1 MILLMKTSLIIF
13 FIFGSLASWGQ
24 SPDIQ
29 YAQTS
34 RQKGSSDA
42 VIVKN
47 VPLAHTSQIFS
58 LDKRGKFV
66 FKDELQKQIG
76 QIFGNLSKALNIADS
91 GLEQVVKLN
100 IYLKNTSLI
109 SEVQTEISRQFK
121 YGKLPAVSYVTG
133 NLSYPD
139 ALISIDAIAV
149 STNSS
154 DKNVK
159 YFNSGS
165 AQVSILPPGPVVY
178 VSGQAAKGNL
188 AEATLNTL
196 KQLEE
201 TLHFLGLEKKD
212 IVQIKSFINPI
223 SDLSIVQDVMAEFF
237 KGGTIP
243 PIVNVEWLSKDP
255 LIEIELIASSNRT
268 LSKSNEQIDFI
279 TPKGMVHSPVYSKVT
294 RVNYGSKVY
303 VSGLYGNT
311 ERGIKSELSDIFDFL
326 DLIMK
331 QSGSDL
337 KHLLKATYYVSN
349 DLHSAAL
356 NEIRPKYYDPKRPP
370 AASKAMVKDVG
381 SIKAGVSMDMIGV
394 VIEK

>member
-1 MILLMKTSLIIF
+1 MKRSILIF
-13 FIFGSLASWGQ
+13 FIFVNLTSRAQ

-34 RQKGSSDA
+34 RLKGSSDA

-47 VPLAHTSQIFS
+47 VPLVHTSQIFS

-76 QIFGNLSKALNIADS
+76 QIFGNLSKALKIADS
-91 GLEQVVKLN
+91 GIDQVVKLN
-100 IYLKNTSLI
+100 IYLKNSTLI
-109 SEVQTEISRQFK
+109 SEVQTEIGRRFK
-121 YGKLPAVSYVTG
+121 SGKLPAVSYVTG

-139 ALISIDAIAV
+139 ALISIDAMAV

-154 DKNVK
+154 NNNVK

-165 AQVSILPPGPVVY
+165 TQVSILPPGPVVY

-188 AEATLNTL
+188 TEATLNTL

-201 TLHFLGLEKKD
+201 TLHFLGLEKRD

-223 SDLSIVQDVMAEFF
+223 SDLSTVQNVMAEFF
-237 KGGTIP
+237 KEGTIP

>member
-1 MILLMKTSLIIF
+1 MKRSILIF
-13 FIFGSLASWGQ
+13 FIFVNLTSRAQ
-24 SPDIQ
+24 NPDIQ

-34 RQKGSSDA
+34 RLKGSSDA

-47 VPLAHTSQIFS
+47 VPLVHTSQIFS

-76 QIFGNLSKALNIADS
+76 QIFGNLSKALKIADS
-91 GLEQVVKLN
+91 GIDQVVKLN
-100 IYLKNTSLI
+100 IYLKNSTLI
-109 SEVQTEISRQFK
+109 SKVQTEIGRRFK
-121 YGKLPAVSYVTG
+121 SGKLPAVSYVTG

-165 AQVSILPPGPVVY
+165 TQVSILPPGPVVY

-188 AEATLNTL
+188 TEATLNTL

-201 TLHFLGLEKKD
+201 TLHFLGLEKRD

-223 SDLSIVQDVMAEFF
+223 SDLNTVQNVMAEFF
-237 KGGTIP
+237 KEGTIP
-243 PIVNVEWLSKDP
+243 PLVNVEWLSKDP

-268 LSKSNEQIDFI
+268 LSKSNEQLDFI

-326 DLIMK
+326 DLISK
-331 QSGSDL
+331 NSGSDL
-337 KHLLKATYYVSN
+337 KHLVKATYYVSN

-370 AASKAMVKDVG
+370 AASKALVKDVG
-381 SIKAGVSMDMIGV
+381 ALKAGVSMDMIGV

>member
-1 MILLMKTSLIIF
+1 MKRSILLF

-34 RQKGSSDA
+34 RLKGSSDA

-66 FKDELQKQIG
+66 FKGELQKQLG
-76 QIFGNLSKALNIADS
+76 QIFGNLSKALNVADS

-100 IYLKNTSLI
+100 IYLKNTSQI
-109 SEVQTEISRQFK
+109 SEIQTQISKRFQS
-121 YGKLPAVSYVTG
+121 GKLPAVSYVTG

-139 ALISIDAIAV
+139 ALVSIDAIAV
-149 STNSS
+149 SSNSS
-154 DKNVK
+154 DNIVK
-159 YFNSGS
+159 YLNFGS
-165 AQVSILPPGPVVY
+165 VQVSILPSGPVVY

-188 AEATLNTL
+188 AESTLNTL
-196 KQLEE
+196 NQLQE

-223 SDLSIVQDVMAEFF
+223 ADLSIVQNVMAEFF

-243 PIVNVEWLSKDP
+243 PLVNVEWLSKDP

-268 LSKSNEQIDFI
+268 LSKSNDQIDFI

-294 RVNYGSKVY
+294 RVNFGSKVY

-356 NEIRPKYYDPKRPP
+356 NAIRPQYYDPKRPP

-381 SIKAGVSMDMIGV
+381 AIKAGVGIDMIGV

>member
-1 MILLMKTSLIIF
+1 MKRSILIF
-13 FIFGSLASWGQ
+13 FIFVNLTSRAQ

-34 RQKGSSDA
+34 RLKGSSDA

-47 VPLAHTSQIFS
+47 VPLVHTSQIFS

-76 QIFGNLSKALNIADS
+76 QIFCNLSKALKIADS
-91 GLEQVVKLN
+91 GIDQVVKLN
-100 IYLKNTSLI
+100 IYLKNSTLI
-109 SEVQTEISRQFK
+109 SKVQTEIGRRFK
-121 YGKLPAVSYVTG
+121 SGKLPAVSYVTG

-154 DKNVK
+154 DNNVK

-165 AQVSILPPGPVVY
+165 TQVSILPPGPVVY

-188 AEATLNTL
+188 TEATLNTL

-201 TLHFLGLEKKD
+201 TLHFLGLEKRD

-223 SDLSIVQDVMAEFF
+223 SDLNTVQNVMAEFF
-237 KGGTIP
+237 KEGTIP
-243 PIVNVEWLSKDP
+243 PLVNVEWLSKDP

-268 LSKSNEQIDFI
+268 LSKSNEQLDFI

-326 DLIMK
+326 DLISK
-331 QSGSDL
+331 NSGSDL
-337 KHLLKATYYVSN
+337 KHLVKATYYVSN

-370 AASKAMVKDVG
+370 AASKALVKDVG
-381 SIKAGVSMDMIGV
+381 ALKAGVSMDMIGV

>member
-1 MILLMKTSLIIF
+1 MKRSILIF
-13 FIFGSLASWGQ
+13 FIFVNLTSWAQ

-34 RQKGSSDA
+34 RLKGSSDA

-47 VPLAHTSQIFS
+47 VPLVHTSQIFS

-76 QIFGNLSKALNIADS
+76 QIFGNLSKALKIADS
-91 GLEQVVKLN
+91 GIDQVVKLN
-100 IYLKNTSLI
+100 IYLKNSTLI
-109 SEVQTEISRQFK
+109 SEVQTEIGRRFK
-121 YGKLPAVSYVTG
+121 SGKLPAVSYVTG

-154 DKNVK
+154 DNNVK

-165 AQVSILPPGPVVY
+165 TQVSILPPGPVVY

-188 AEATLNTL
+188 TEATLNTL

-201 TLHFLGLEKKD
+201 TLHFLGLEKRD

-223 SDLSIVQDVMAEFF
+223 SDLNTVQNVMAEFF
-237 KGGTIP
+237 KEGTIP
-243 PIVNVEWLSKDP
+243 PLVNVEWLSKDP

-268 LSKSNEQIDFI
+268 LSKSNEQLDFI

-326 DLIMK
+326 DLISK
-331 QSGSDL
+331 NSGSDL
-337 KHLLKATYYVSN
+337 KHLVKATYYVSN

-370 AASKAMVKDVG
+370 AASKALVKDVG
-381 SIKAGVSMDMIGV
+381 ALKAGVSMDMIGV

>member
-1 MILLMKTSLIIF
+1 MKRSILIF
-13 FIFGSLASWGQ
+13 FIFVNLTSWAQ

-34 RQKGSSDA
+34 RLKGSSDA

-47 VPLAHTSQIFS
+47 VPLVHTSQIFS

-76 QIFGNLSKALNIADS
+76 QIFGNLSKALKIADS
-91 GLEQVVKLN
+91 GIDQVVKLN
-100 IYLKNTSLI
+100 IYLKNSTLI
-109 SEVQTEISRQFK
+109 SEVQTEIGRRFK
-121 YGKLPAVSYVTG
+121 SGKLPAVSYVTG

-154 DKNVK
+154 DNNVK

-165 AQVSILPPGPVVY
+165 TQVSILPPGPVVY

-188 AEATLNTL
+188 TEATLNTL

-201 TLHFLGLEKKD
+201 TLHFLGLEKRD

-223 SDLSIVQDVMAEFF
+223 SYLSTVQNVMAEFF
-237 KGGTIP
+237 KEGTIP
-243 PIVNVEWLSKDP
+243 PLVNVEWLSKDP

-268 LSKSNEQIDFI
+268 LSKSNEQLDFI

-326 DLIMK
+326 DLISK
-331 QSGSDL
+331 NSGSDL
-337 KHLLKATYYVSN
+337 KHLVKATYYVSN

-370 AASKAMVKDVG
+370 AASKALVKDVG
-381 SIKAGVSMDMIGV
+381 ALKAGVSMDMIGV

>member
-1 MILLMKTSLIIF
+1 MKRSILIF
-13 FIFGSLASWGQ
+13 FIFVNLTSRAQ

-34 RQKGSSDA
+34 RLKGSSDA

-47 VPLAHTSQIFS
+47 VPLVHTSQIFS

-76 QIFGNLSKALNIADS
+76 QIFGNLSKALKIADS
-91 GLEQVVKLN
+91 GIDQVVKLN
-100 IYLKNTSLI
+100 IYLKNSTLI
-109 SEVQTEISRQFK
+109 SEVQTEIGRRFK
-121 YGKLPAVSYVTG
+121 SGKLPAVSYVTG

-154 DKNVK
+154 DNNVK

-165 AQVSILPPGPVVY
+165 TQVSILPPGPVVY

-188 AEATLNTL
+188 TEATLNTL

-201 TLHFLGLEKKD
+201 SLHFLGLEKRD

-223 SDLSIVQDVMAEFF
+223 SDLSTVQNVMAEFF
-237 KGGTIP
+237 KEGTIP
-243 PIVNVEWLSKDP
+243 PLVNVEWLSKDP

-268 LSKSNEQIDFI
+268 LSKSNEQLDFI
-279 TPKGMVHSPVYSKVT
+279 TPKGMVNSPVYSKVT

-331 QSGSDL
+331 KSGSDL
-337 KHLLKATYYVSN
+337 KHLVKATYYVSN

-381 SIKAGVSMDMIGV
+381 ALKAGVNMDMIGV

>member
-1 MILLMKTSLIIF
+1 MKRSILIF
-13 FIFGSLASWGQ
+13 FIFGSLSSWGQ

-34 RQKGSSDA
+34 RQKSSSDA

-58 LDKRGKFV
+58 LNKRGKLV
-66 FKDELQKQIG
+66 FKGELQKQIG

-91 GLEQVVKLN
+91 GLEQIVKLN
-100 IYLKNTSLI
+100 IYLKNSSLI

-121 YGKLPAVSYVTG
+121 SGKLPAISYVTG
-133 NLSYPD
+133 DLSHPD
-139 ALISIDAIAV
+139 ALVSIDAIAV
-149 STNSS
+149 SSNSS
-154 DKNVK
+154 DKFVK
-159 YFNSGS
+159 YFQSGS
-165 AQVSILPPGPVVY
+165 AKVSILPSGQVVY

-188 AEATLNTL
+188 AQATLNTL

-201 TLHFLGLEKKD
+201 TLHFLGLEKRD

-223 SDLSIVQDVMAEFF
+223 SDLSSVQNVMAEFF

-243 PIVNVEWLSKDP
+243 PLVNVEWLSKDP
-255 LIEIELIASSNRT
+255 VIEIELIASSNRT
-268 LSKSNEQIDFI
+268 LSKSNEQIDII

-294 RVNYGSKVY
+294 RLNYGSKVY

-381 SIKAGVSMDMIGV
+381 LIKAGVSMDMIGV

>member
-1 MILLMKTSLIIF
+1 MKRSILIF
-13 FIFGSLASWGQ
+13 FIFVNLTSRAQ

-34 RQKGSSDA
+34 RLKGSSDA

-47 VPLAHTSQIFS
+47 VPLVHTSQIFS

-76 QIFGNLSKALNIADS
+76 QIFGNLSKALKIADS
-91 GLEQVVKLN
+91 GIDQVVKLN
-100 IYLKNTSLI
+100 IYLKNSTLI
-109 SEVQTEISRQFK
+109 SEVQTEIGRRFK
-121 YGKLPAVSYVTG
+121 SGKLPAVSYVTG

-154 DKNVK
+154 DNNVK
-159 YFNSGS
+159 YFNSRS
-165 AQVSILPPGPVVY
+165 TQVSILPPGPVVY

-188 AEATLNTL
+188 TEATLNTL

-201 TLHFLGLEKKD
+201 TLHFLGLEKRD

-223 SDLSIVQDVMAEFF
+223 SDLSTVQNVMAEFF
-237 KGGTIP
+237 KEGTIP
-243 PIVNVEWLSKDP
+243 PLVNVEWLSKDP

-268 LSKSNEQIDFI
+268 LSKSNEQLDFI

-331 QSGSDL
+331 KSGSDL
-337 KHLLKATYYVSN
+337 KHLVKATYYVSN

-381 SIKAGVSMDMIGV
+381 ALKAGVNMDMIGV

>member
-1 MILLMKTSLIIF
+1 MKRSILLF

-34 RQKGSSDA
+34 RLKGSSDA

-66 FKDELQKQIG
+66 FKGELQKQLG
-76 QIFGNLSKALNIADS
+76 QIFGNLSKALNVADS

-100 IYLKNTSLI
+100 IYLKNTSQI
-109 SEVQTEISRQFK
+109 SEIQTQISKRFQS
-121 YGKLPAVSYVTG
+121 GKLPAVSYVTG

-139 ALISIDAIAV
+139 ALVSIDAIAV
-149 STNSS
+149 SSNSS
-154 DKNVK
+154 DNFVK
-159 YFNSGS
+159 YLNFGS
-165 AQVSILPPGPVVY
+165 VQVSILPSGPVVY

-188 AEATLNTL
+188 AESTLNTL
-196 KQLEE
+196 NQLQE

-223 SDLSIVQDVMAEFF
+223 ADLSIVQNVMAEFF

-243 PIVNVEWLSKDP
+243 PLVNVEWLSKDP

-268 LSKSNEQIDFI
+268 LSKSNDQIDFI
-279 TPKGMVHSPVYSKVT
+279 TPKGMVHSPVYTKVT
-294 RVNYGSKVY
+294 RVNFGSKVY

-356 NEIRPKYYDPKRPP
+356 NAIRPQYYDPKRPP

-381 SIKAGVSMDMIGV
+381 AIKAGVGIDMIGV

>member
-1 MILLMKTSLIIF
+1 MKRSILLF

-34 RQKGSSDA
+34 RLKGSSDA

-66 FKDELQKQIG
+66 FKGELQKQLG
-76 QIFGNLSKALNIADS
+76 QIFGNLSKALNVADS

-100 IYLKNTSLI
+100 IYLKNTSQI
-109 SEVQTEISRQFK
+109 SEIQTQISKRFQS
-121 YGKLPAVSYVTG
+121 GKLPAVSYVTG

-139 ALISIDAIAV
+139 ALVSIDAIAV
-149 STNSS
+149 SSNSS
-154 DKNVK
+154 DNFVK
-159 YFNSGS
+159 YLNFGS
-165 AQVSILPPGPVVY
+165 VQVSILPSGPVVY

-188 AEATLNTL
+188 AESTLNTL
-196 KQLEE
+196 NQLQE

-223 SDLSIVQDVMAEFF
+223 ADLSIVQNVMAEFF

-243 PIVNVEWLSKDP
+243 PLVNVEWLSKDP

-268 LSKSNEQIDFI
+268 LSKSNDQIDFI

-294 RVNYGSKVY
+294 RVNFGSKVY

-337 KHLLKATYYVSN
+337 KHLLKATYYISN

-356 NEIRPKYYDPKRPP
+356 NAIRPQYYDPKRPP

-381 SIKAGVSMDMIGV
+381 AIKAGVGIDMIGV

>member
-1 MILLMKTSLIIF
+1 MKRSILIF
-13 FIFGSLASWGQ
+13 FIFVNLTSRAQ

-34 RQKGSSDA
+34 RLKGSSDA

-47 VPLAHTSQIFS
+47 VPLVHTSQIFS

-76 QIFGNLSKALNIADS
+76 QIFGNLSKALKIADS
-91 GLEQVVKLN
+91 GIDQVVKLN
-100 IYLKNTSLI
+100 IYLKNSTLI
-109 SEVQTEISRQFK
+109 SEVQTEIGRRFK
-121 YGKLPAVSYVTG
+121 SGKLPAVSYVTG

-154 DKNVK
+154 DNNVK

-165 AQVSILPPGPVVY
+165 TQVSILPPGPVVY

-188 AEATLNTL
+188 TEATLNTL

-201 TLHFLGLEKKD
+201 TLHFLGLEKRD

-223 SDLSIVQDVMAEFF
+223 SDLSTVQNVMAEFF
-237 KGGTIP
+237 KEGTIP
-243 PIVNVEWLSKDP
+243 PLVNVEWLSKDP

-268 LSKSNEQIDFI
+268 LSKSNEQLDFI

-331 QSGSDL
+331 KSGSDL
-337 KHLLKATYYVSN
+337 KHLVKATYYVSN

-381 SIKAGVSMDMIGV
+381 ALKAGVSMDMIGV

>member
-1 MILLMKTSLIIF
+1 MKRSILIF
-13 FIFGSLASWGQ
+13 FIFVNLTSRAQ

-34 RQKGSSDA
+34 RLKGSSDA

-47 VPLAHTSQIFS
+47 VPLVHTSQIFS

-76 QIFGNLSKALNIADS
+76 QIFGNLSKALKIADS
-91 GLEQVVKLN
+91 GIDQVVKLN
-100 IYLKNTSLI
+100 IYLKNSTLI
-109 SEVQTEISRQFK
+109 SEVQTEIGRRFK
-121 YGKLPAVSYVTG
+121 SGKLPAVSYVTG

-154 DKNVK
+154 DNNVK

-165 AQVSILPPGPVVY
+165 TQVSILPPGPVVY

-188 AEATLNTL
+188 TEATLNTL

-201 TLHFLGLEKKD
+201 TLHFLGLEKRD

-223 SDLSIVQDVMAEFF
+223 SDLSTVQNVMAEFF
-237 KGGTIP
+237 KEGTIP
-243 PIVNVEWLSKDP
+243 PLVNVEWLSKDP
-255 LIEIELIASSNRT
+255 LIEIELIASSNRA
-268 LSKSNEQIDFI
+268 LSKSNEQLDFI

-331 QSGSDL
+331 KSGSDL
-337 KHLLKATYYVSN
+337 KHLVKATYYVSN

-381 SIKAGVSMDMIGV
+381 ALKAGVNMDMIGV

>member
-1 MILLMKTSLIIF
+1 MKRSILIF
-13 FIFGSLASWGQ
+13 FIFVNLTSRAQ

-34 RQKGSSDA
+34 RLKGSSDA

-47 VPLAHTSQIFS
+47 VPLVHTSQIFS

-76 QIFGNLSKALNIADS
+76 QIFGNLSKALKIADS
-91 GLEQVVKLN
+91 GIDQVVKLN
-100 IYLKNTSLI
+100 IYLKNSTLI
-109 SEVQTEISRQFK
+109 SEVQTEIGRRFK
-121 YGKLPAVSYVTG
+121 SGKLPAVSYVTG

-154 DKNVK
+154 DNNVK

-165 AQVSILPPGPVVY
+165 TQVSILPPGPVVY

-188 AEATLNTL
+188 TEATLNTL

-201 TLHFLGLEKKD
+201 SLHFLGLEKRD

-223 SDLSIVQDVMAEFF
+223 SDLSTVQNVMAEFF
-237 KGGTIP
+237 KEGTIP
-243 PIVNVEWLSKDP
+243 PLVNVEWLSKDP

-268 LSKSNEQIDFI
+268 LSKSNEQLDFI

-326 DLIMK
+326 DLISK
-331 QSGSDL
+331 NSGSDL
-337 KHLLKATYYVSN
+337 KHLVKATYYVSN

-381 SIKAGVSMDMIGV
+381 ALKAGVSMDMIGV

>member
-1 MILLMKTSLIIF
+1 MKRSILIF
-13 FIFGSLASWGQ
+13 FIFVNLTSRAQ

-34 RQKGSSDA
+34 RLKGSSDA

-47 VPLAHTSQIFS
+47 VPLVHTSQIFS

-76 QIFGNLSKALNIADS
+76 QIFGNLSKALKIADS
-91 GLEQVVKLN
+91 GIDQVVKLN
-100 IYLKNTSLI
+100 IYLKNSTLI
-109 SEVQTEISRQFK
+109 SEVQTEIGRRFK
-121 YGKLPAVSYVTG
+121 SGKLPAVSYVTG

-154 DKNVK
+154 DNNVK

-165 AQVSILPPGPVVY
+165 TQVSILPPGPVVY

-188 AEATLNTL
+188 TEATLNTL

-201 TLHFLGLEKKD
+201 SLHFLGLEKRD

-223 SDLSIVQDVMAEFF
+223 SDLSTVQNVMAEFF
-237 KGGTIP
+237 KEGTIP
-243 PIVNVEWLSKDP
+243 PLVNVEWLSKDP

-268 LSKSNEQIDFI
+268 LSKSNEQLDFI

-331 QSGSDL
+331 KSGSDL
-337 KHLLKATYYVSN
+337 KHLVKATYYVSN

-381 SIKAGVSMDMIGV
+381 ALKAGVNMDMIGV

>member
-1 MILLMKTSLIIF
+1 MKRSILIF
-13 FIFGSLASWGQ
+13 FIFVNLTSRAQ

-34 RQKGSSDA
+34 RLKGSSDA

-47 VPLAHTSQIFS
+47 VPLVHTSQIFS

-76 QIFGNLSKALNIADS
+76 QIFGNLSKALKIADT
-91 GLEQVVKLN
+91 GIDQVVKLN
-100 IYLKNTSLI
+100 IYLKNSTLI
-109 SEVQTEISRQFK
+109 SEVQTEIGRRFK
-121 YGKLPAVSYVTG
+121 SGKLPAVSYVTG

-154 DKNVK
+154 DNNVK

-165 AQVSILPPGPVVY
+165 TQVSILPPGPVVY

-188 AEATLNTL
+188 TEATLNTL

-201 TLHFLGLEKKD
+201 TLHFLGLEKRD

-223 SDLSIVQDVMAEFF
+223 SDLSTVQNVMAEFF
-237 KGGTIP
+237 KEGTIP
-243 PIVNVEWLSKDP
+243 PLVNVEWLSKDP

-268 LSKSNEQIDFI
+268 LSKANEQIDFI

-311 ERGIKSELSDIFDFL
+311 ERGINSELSDIFDFL

-381 SIKAGVSMDMIGV
+381 LIKAGVSMDMIGV

>member
-1 MILLMKTSLIIF
+1 MKRSILLF

-34 RQKGSSDA
+34 RLKGSSDA

-66 FKDELQKQIG
+66 FKGELQKQLG
-76 QIFGNLSKALNIADS
+76 QIFGNLSKALNVADS

-100 IYLKNTSLI
+100 IYLKNTSQI
-109 SEVQTEISRQFK
+109 SEIQTQISKRFQS
-121 YGKLPAVSYVTG
+121 GKLPAVSYVTG

-139 ALISIDAIAV
+139 ALVSIDAIAV
-149 STNSS
+149 SSNSS
-154 DKNVK
+154 DNFVK
-159 YFNSGS
+159 YLNFGS
-165 AQVSILPPGPVVY
+165 VQVSILPSGPVVY

-188 AEATLNTL
+188 AESTLNTL
-196 KQLEE
+196 NQLQE

-223 SDLSIVQDVMAEFF
+223 ADLSIVQNVMAEFF

-243 PIVNVEWLSKDP
+243 PLVNVEWLSKDP

-268 LSKSNEQIDFI
+268 LSKSNDQIDFI

-294 RVNYGSKVY
+294 RVNFGSKVY

-311 ERGIKSELSDIFDFL
+311 ERGIKSELIDIFDFL

-356 NEIRPKYYDPKRPP
+356 NAIRPQYYDPKRPP

-381 SIKAGVSMDMIGV
+381 AIKAGVGIDMIGV

>member
-1 MILLMKTSLIIF
+1 MKRSILIF
-13 FIFGSLASWGQ
+13 FIFVNLTSRAQ

-34 RQKGSSDA
+34 RLKGSSDA

-47 VPLAHTSQIFS
+47 VPLVHTSQIFS

-76 QIFGNLSKALNIADS
+76 QIFGNLSKALKIADS
-91 GLEQVVKLN
+91 GIDQVVKLN
-100 IYLKNTSLI
+100 IYLKNSTLI
-109 SEVQTEISRQFK
+109 SEVQTEIGRRFK
-121 YGKLPAVSYVTG
+121 SGKLPAVSYVTG

-154 DKNVK
+154 DNNVK

-165 AQVSILPPGPVVY
+165 TQVSILPPGPVVY

-188 AEATLNTL
+188 TEATLNTL

-279 TPKGMVHSPVYSKVT
+279 TPKGMVHSPVYRKVT
-294 RVNYGSKVY
+294 RVHSGSKVY

>member
-1 MILLMKTSLIIF
+1 MKRSILIF
-13 FIFGSLASWGQ
+13 FIFVNLTSRAQ

-34 RQKGSSDA
+34 RLKGSSDA

-47 VPLAHTSQIFS
+47 VPLVHTSQIFS

-76 QIFGNLSKALNIADS
+76 QIFGNLSKALKIADS
-91 GLEQVVKLN
+91 GIDQVVKLN
-100 IYLKNTSLI
+100 IYLKNSTLI
-109 SEVQTEISRQFK
+109 SEVQTEIGRRFK
-121 YGKLPAVSYVTG
+121 SGKLPAVSYVTG

-154 DKNVK
+154 DNNVK

-165 AQVSILPPGPVVY
+165 TQVSILPPGPVVY

-188 AEATLNTL
+188 TEATLNTL

-201 TLHFLGLEKKD
+201 TLHFLGLEKRD

-223 SDLSIVQDVMAEFF
+223 SDLSTVQNVMAEFF
-237 KGGTIP
+237 KEGTIP
-243 PIVNVEWLSKDP
+243 PLVNVEWLSKDP

-268 LSKSNEQIDFI
+268 LSKSNEQLDFI

-331 QSGSDL
+331 KSGSDL
-337 KHLLKATYYVSN
+337 KHLVKATYYVSN

-381 SIKAGVSMDMIGV
+381 ALKAGVNMDMIGV

>member
-1 MILLMKTSLIIF
+1 MKRSILIF
-13 FIFGSLASWGQ
+13 FIFGSLTSRAQ

-34 RQKGSSDA
+34 RLKGSSDA

-47 VPLAHTSQIFS
+47 VPLVHTSQIFS

-76 QIFGNLSKALNIADS
+76 QIFGNLSKALKIADT
-91 GLEQVVKLN
+91 GIDQVVKLN
-100 IYLKNTSLI
+100 IYLKNSTLI
-109 SEVQTEISRQFK
+109 SEVQTEIGRRFK
-121 YGKLPAVSYVTG
+121 SGKLPAVSYVTG

-154 DKNVK
+154 DNNVK

-165 AQVSILPPGPVVY
+165 TQVSILPPGPVVY

-188 AEATLNTL
+188 TEATLNTL

-201 TLHFLGLEKKD
+201 TLHFLGLEKRD

-223 SDLSIVQDVMAEFF
+223 SDLSTVQNVMAEFF
-237 KGGTIP
+237 KEGTIP
-243 PIVNVEWLSKDP
+243 PLVNVEWLSKDP

-268 LSKSNEQIDFI
+268 LSKSNEQLDFI

-331 QSGSDL
+331 KSGSDL
-337 KHLLKATYYVSN
+337 KHLVKATYYVSN

-381 SIKAGVSMDMIGV
+381 VLKAGVSMDMIGV

>member
-1 MILLMKTSLIIF
+1 MKRSILIF
-13 FIFGSLASWGQ
+13 FIFVNLTSRAQ
-24 SPDIQ
+24 NPDIQ

-34 RQKGSSDA
+34 RLKGSSDA

-47 VPLAHTSQIFS
+47 VPLVHTSQIFS

-76 QIFGNLSKALNIADS
+76 QIFGNLSKALKIADS
-91 GLEQVVKLN
+91 GIDQVVKLN
-100 IYLKNTSLI
+100 IYLKNSTLI
-109 SEVQTEISRQFK
+109 SEVQTEIGRRFK
-121 YGKLPAVSYVTG
+121 SGKLPAVSYVTG

-165 AQVSILPPGPVVY
+165 TQVSILPPGPVVY

-188 AEATLNTL
+188 TEATLNTL

-201 TLHFLGLEKKD
+201 TLHFLGLEKRD

-223 SDLSIVQDVMAEFF
+223 SDLSTVQNVMAEFF
-237 KGGTIP
+237 KEGTIP
-243 PIVNVEWLSKDP
+243 PLVNVEWLSKDP

-268 LSKSNEQIDFI
+268 LSKSNEQLDFI

-326 DLIMK
+326 DLISK
-331 QSGSDL
+331 NSGSDL
-337 KHLLKATYYVSN
+337 KHLVKATYYVSN

-381 SIKAGVSMDMIGV
+381 ALKAGVGIDMIGV

>member
-1 MILLMKTSLIIF
+1 MKRSILIF
-13 FIFGSLASWGQ
+13 FIFVNLTSRAQ

-34 RQKGSSDA
+34 RLKGSSDA

-47 VPLAHTSQIFS
+47 VPLVHTSQIFS

-76 QIFGNLSKALNIADS
+76 QIFGNLSKALKIADS
-91 GLEQVVKLN
+91 GIDQVVKLN
-100 IYLKNTSLI
+100 IYLKNSTLI
-109 SEVQTEISRQFK
+109 SEVQTEIGRRFK
-121 YGKLPAVSYVTG
+121 SGKLPAVSYVTG

-154 DKNVK
+154 DNNVK

-165 AQVSILPPGPVVY
+165 TQVSILPPGPVVY

-188 AEATLNTL
+188 TEATLNTL

-201 TLHFLGLEKKD
+201 TLHFLGLEKRD

-223 SDLSIVQDVMAEFF
+223 SDLSTVQNVMAEFF
-237 KGGTIP
+237 KEGTIP
-243 PIVNVEWLSKDP
+243 PLVNVEWLSKDP

-268 LSKSNEQIDFI
+268 LSKSNEQLDFI

-331 QSGSDL
+331 KSGSDL
-337 KHLLKATYYVSN
+337 KHLVKATYYVN
-349 DLHSAAL
+349 DDLHSAAL

-381 SIKAGVSMDMIGV
+381 ALKAGVNMDMIGV

>member
-1 MILLMKTSLIIF
+1 MILLMKKSILIFI
-13 FIFGSLASWGQ
+13 IFGSLVSRAQ
-24 SPDIQ
+24 SIDIQ
-29 YAQTS
+29 YAKTS

-66 FKDELQKQIG
+66 FKGKLQKQLE
-76 QIFGNLSKALNIADS
+76 QIFGNLSKALDIADS
-91 GLEQVVKLN
+91 GLEQIVKLN

-109 SEVQTEISRQFK
+109 PEVQTEIIRQFNSD
-121 YGKLPAVSYVTG
+121 KLPAVSYVTG
-133 NLSYPD
+133 DLSHPD
-139 ALISIDAIAV
+139 ALVSIDAIAV
-149 STNSS
+149 SSNFSE
-154 DKNVK
+154 KFVK
-159 YFNSGS
+159 YLHSGS

-201 TLHFLGLEKKD
+201 TLHFLGLEKRD

-223 SDLSIVQDVMAEFF
+223 SDLSTVQNVMAEFF

-243 PIVNVEWLSKDP
+243 PLVNVEWLSKDP

-337 KHLLKATYYVSN
+337 KHLLKATYYVN
-349 DLHSAAL
+349 TDLHSAAL
-356 NEIRPKYYDPKRPP
+356 NEIRPKYYDAKRPP

-381 SIKAGVSMDMIGV
+381 SLKAGVGIDMIGV

>member
-1 MILLMKTSLIIF
+1 MKRSILLF

-34 RQKGSSDA
+34 RLKGSSDA

-66 FKDELQKQIG
+66 FKGELQKQLG
-76 QIFGNLSKALNIADS
+76 QIFGNLSKALNVADS

-100 IYLKNTSLI
+100 IYLKNTSQI
-109 SEVQTEISRQFK
+109 SEIQTQISKRFQS
-121 YGKLPAVSYVTG
+121 GKLPAVSYVTG

-139 ALISIDAIAV
+139 ALVSIDAIAV
-149 STNSS
+149 SSNSS
-154 DKNVK
+154 DNFVK
-159 YFNSGS
+159 YLNFGS
-165 AQVSILPPGPVVY
+165 VQVSILPSGPVVY

-188 AEATLNTL
+188 AESTLNTL
-196 KQLEE
+196 NQLQE

-223 SDLSIVQDVMAEFF
+223 ADLSIVQNVMAEFF

-243 PIVNVEWLSKDP
+243 PLVNVEWLSKDP

-268 LSKSNEQIDFI
+268 LSKSNDQIDFI

-294 RVNYGSKVY
+294 RVNFGSKVY

-326 DLIMK
+326 DFIMK

-356 NEIRPKYYDPKRPP
+356 NAIRPQYYDPKRPP

-381 SIKAGVSMDMIGV
+381 AIKAGVGIDMIGV

>member
-1 MILLMKTSLIIF
+1 MKRSILIF
-13 FIFGSLASWGQ
+13 FIFVNLTSRAQ

-34 RQKGSSDA
+34 RLKGSSDA

-47 VPLAHTSQIFS
+47 VPLVHTSQIFS

-76 QIFGNLSKALNIADS
+76 QIFGNLSKALKIADS
-91 GLEQVVKLN
+91 GIDQVVKLN
-100 IYLKNTSLI
+100 IYLKNSTLI
-109 SEVQTEISRQFK
+109 SEVQTEIGRRFK
-121 YGKLPAVSYVTG
+121 SGKLPAVSYVTG

-154 DKNVK
+154 DNNVK

-165 AQVSILPPGPVVY
+165 TQVSILPPGPVVY

-188 AEATLNTL
+188 TEATLNTL

-201 TLHFLGLEKKD
+201 SLHFLGLEKRD

-223 SDLSIVQDVMAEFF
+223 SDLSTVQNVMAEFF
-237 KGGTIP
+237 KEGTIP
-243 PIVNVEWLSKDP
+243 PLVNVEWLSKDP

-268 LSKSNEQIDFI
+268 LSKSNEQLDFI

-331 QSGSDL
+331 KSGSDL
-337 KHLLKATYYVSN
+337 KHLVKATYYVSN

-381 SIKAGVSMDMIGV
+381 ALKAGVSMDMIGV

>member
-1 MILLMKTSLIIF
+1 MKRSILIF
-13 FIFGSLASWGQ
+13 FIFVNLTSRAQ
-24 SPDIQ
+24 NPDIQ

-34 RQKGSSDA
+34 RLKGSSDA

-47 VPLAHTSQIFS
+47 VPLVHTSQIFS

-76 QIFGNLSKALNIADS
+76 QIFGNLSKALKIADS
-91 GLEQVVKLN
+91 GIDQVVKLN
-100 IYLKNTSLI
+100 IYLKNSTLI
-109 SEVQTEISRQFK
+109 SKVQTEIGRRFK
-121 YGKLPAVSYVTG
+121 SGKLPAVSYVTG

-154 DKNVK
+154 DNNVK

-165 AQVSILPPGPVVY
+165 TQVSILPPGPVVY

-188 AEATLNTL
+188 TEATLNTL

-201 TLHFLGLEKKD
+201 SLHFLGLEKRD

-223 SDLSIVQDVMAEFF
+223 SDLSTVQNVMAEFF
-237 KGGTIP
+237 KEGTIP
-243 PIVNVEWLSKDP
+243 PLVNVEWLSKDP

-268 LSKSNEQIDFI
+268 LSKSNEQLDFI

-331 QSGSDL
+331 KSGSDL
-337 KHLLKATYYVSN
+337 KHLVKATYYVSN

-381 SIKAGVSMDMIGV
+381 ALKAGVNMDMIGV

>member
-1 MILLMKTSLIIF
+1 MKRSILIF
-13 FIFGSLASWGQ
+13 FIFGSLTSRAQ

-34 RQKGSSDA
+34 RLKGSSDA

-47 VPLAHTSQIFS
+47 VPLVHTSQIFS

-76 QIFGNLSKALNIADS
+76 QIFGNLSKALKIADT
-91 GLEQVVKLN
+91 GIDQVVKLN
-100 IYLKNTSLI
+100 IYLKNSTLI
-109 SEVQTEISRQFK
+109 SEVQTEIGRRFK
-121 YGKLPAVSYVTG
+121 SGKLPAVSYVTG

-154 DKNVK
+154 DNNVK
-159 YFNSGS
+159 YFNSRS
-165 AQVSILPPGPVVY
+165 TQVSILPPGPVVY

-188 AEATLNTL
+188 TEATLNTL

-201 TLHFLGLEKKD
+201 TLHFLGLEKRD

-223 SDLSIVQDVMAEFF
+223 SDLSTVQNVMAEFF
-237 KGGTIP
+237 KEGTIP
-243 PIVNVEWLSKDP
+243 PLVNVEWLSKDP

-268 LSKSNEQIDFI
+268 LSKSNEQLDFI

-331 QSGSDL
+331 KSGSDL
-337 KHLLKATYYVSN
+337 KHLVKATYYVSN

-381 SIKAGVSMDMIGV
+381 VLKAGVSMDMIGV

>member
-1 MILLMKTSLIIF
+1 MKRSILLF

-34 RQKGSSDA
+34 RLKGSSDA

-66 FKDELQKQIG
+66 FKGELQKQLG
-76 QIFGNLSKALNIADS
+76 QIFGNLSKALNVADS

-100 IYLKNTSLI
+100 IYLKNTSQI
-109 SEVQTEISRQFK
+109 SEIQTQISKRFQS
-121 YGKLPAVSYVTG
+121 GKLPAVSYVTG

-139 ALISIDAIAV
+139 ALVSIDAIAV
-149 STNSS
+149 SSNSS
-154 DKNVK
+154 DNFVK
-159 YFNSGS
+159 YLNFGS
-165 AQVSILPPGPVVY
+165 VQVSILPSGPVVY

-188 AEATLNTL
+188 AESTLNTL
-196 KQLEE
+196 NQLQE

-223 SDLSIVQDVMAEFF
+223 ADLSIVQNVMAEFF

-243 PIVNVEWLSKDP
+243 PLVNVEWLSKDP

-268 LSKSNEQIDFI
+268 LSKSNDQIDFI
-279 TPKGMVHSPVYSKVT
+279 TPKGMVHSPVYTKVT
-294 RVNYGSKVY
+294 RVNFGSKVY

-356 NEIRPKYYDPKRPP
+356 NAIRPQYYDPKRPP

-381 SIKAGVSMDMIGV
+381 ALKAGVGIDMIGV

>member
-1 MILLMKTSLIIF
+1 MNINFEQDQTESLNNINDAKTL
-13 FIFGSLASWGQ
+13 
-24 SPDIQ
+24 
-29 YAQTS
+29 
-34 RQKGSSDA
+34 SD
-42 VIVKN
+42 
-47 VPLAHTSQIFS
+47 
-58 LDKRGKFV
+58 
-66 FKDELQKQIG
+66 
-76 QIFGNLSKALNIADS
+76 
-91 GLEQVVKLN
+91 QVVKLN
-100 IYLKNTSLI
+100 IYLKNSTLI
-109 SEVQTEISRQFK
+109 SEVQTEIGRRFK
-121 YGKLPAVSYVTG
+121 SGKLPAVSYVTG

-154 DKNVK
+154 DNNVK

-165 AQVSILPPGPVVY
+165 TQVSILPPGPVVY

-188 AEATLNTL
+188 TEATLNTL

-201 TLHFLGLEKKD
+201 SLHFLGLEKRD

-223 SDLSIVQDVMAEFF
+223 SDLSTVQNVMAEFF
-237 KGGTIP
+237 KEGTIP
-243 PIVNVEWLSKDP
+243 PLVNVEWLSKDP

-268 LSKSNEQIDFI
+268 LSKSNEQLDFI

-331 QSGSDL
+331 KSGSDL
-337 KHLLKATYYVSN
+337 KHLVKATYYVSN

-381 SIKAGVSMDMIGV
+381 ALKAGVNMDMIGV

>member
-1 MILLMKTSLIIF
+1 MKRSILIF
-13 FIFGSLASWGQ
+13 FIFVNLTSRAQ

-34 RQKGSSDA
+34 RLKGSSDA

-47 VPLAHTSQIFS
+47 VPLVHTSQIFS

-76 QIFGNLSKALNIADS
+76 QIFGNLSKALKIADT
-91 GLEQVVKLN
+91 GIDQVVKLN
-100 IYLKNTSLI
+100 IYLKNSTLI
-109 SEVQTEISRQFK
+109 SEVQTEIGRRFK
-121 YGKLPAVSYVTG
+121 SGKLPAVSYVTG

-154 DKNVK
+154 DNNVK

-165 AQVSILPPGPVVY
+165 TQVSILPPGPVVY

-188 AEATLNTL
+188 TEATLNTL

-201 TLHFLGLEKKD
+201 TLHFLGLEKRD

-223 SDLSIVQDVMAEFF
+223 SDLSTVQNVMAEFF
-237 KGGTIP
+237 KEGTIP
-243 PIVNVEWLSKDP
+243 PLVNVEWLSKDP

-268 LSKSNEQIDFI
+268 LSKSNEQLDFI

-331 QSGSDL
+331 KSGSDL
-337 KHLLKATYYVSN
+337 KHLVKATYYVSN

-381 SIKAGVSMDMIGV
+381 VLKAGVSMDMIGV

>member
-1 MILLMKTSLIIF
+1 MKRSILIF
-13 FIFGSLASWGQ
+13 FIFGSLSSWGQ

-34 RQKGSSDA
+34 RQKSSSDA

-58 LDKRGKFV
+58 LKKRGKLV
-66 FKDELQKQIG
+66 FKGELQKQIG

-91 GLEQVVKLN
+91 GLEQIVKLN
-100 IYLKNTSLI
+100 IYLKNSSLI

-121 YGKLPAVSYVTG
+121 SGKLPAISYVTG
-133 NLSYPD
+133 DLSHPD
-139 ALISIDAIAV
+139 ALVSIDAIAV
-149 STNSS
+149 SSNSS
-154 DKNVK
+154 DKFVK
-159 YFNSGS
+159 YFQSGS
-165 AQVSILPPGPVVY
+165 AKVSILPSGQVVY

-188 AEATLNTL
+188 AQATLNTL

-243 PIVNVEWLSKDP
+243 PLVNVEWLSKDP
-255 LIEIELIASSNRT
+255 VIEIELIASSNRT
-268 LSKSNEQIDFI
+268 LSKSNEQIDII

-294 RVNYGSKVY
+294 RLNYGSKVY

-381 SIKAGVSMDMIGV
+381 LIKAGVSMDMIGV

>member
-1 MILLMKTSLIIF
+1 MKRSILLF

-34 RQKGSSDA
+34 RLKGSSDA

-66 FKDELQKQIG
+66 FKGELQKQLG
-76 QIFGNLSKALNIADS
+76 QIFGNLSKALNVADS

-100 IYLKNTSLI
+100 IYLKNTSQI
-109 SEVQTEISRQFK
+109 SEIQTQISKRFQS
-121 YGKLPAVSYVTG
+121 GKLPAVSYVTG

-139 ALISIDAIAV
+139 ALVSIDAIAV
-149 STNSS
+149 SSNSS
-154 DKNVK
+154 DNFVK
-159 YFNSGS
+159 YLNFGS
-165 AQVSILPPGPVVY
+165 VQVSILPSGPVVY

-188 AEATLNTL
+188 AESTLNTL
-196 KQLEE
+196 NQLQE

-223 SDLSIVQDVMAEFF
+223 ADLSIVQNVMAEFF

-243 PIVNVEWLSKDP
+243 PLVNVEWLSKDP

-268 LSKSNEQIDFI
+268 LSKSNDQIDFI
-279 TPKGMVHSPVYSKVT
+279 TPKGMVHSPVYTKVT
-294 RVNYGSKVY
+294 RVNFGSKVY

-311 ERGIKSELSDIFDFL
+311 ERGIKSELIDIFDFL

-356 NEIRPKYYDPKRPP
+356 NAIRPQYYDPKRPP

-381 SIKAGVSMDMIGV
+381 AIKAGVGIDMIGV